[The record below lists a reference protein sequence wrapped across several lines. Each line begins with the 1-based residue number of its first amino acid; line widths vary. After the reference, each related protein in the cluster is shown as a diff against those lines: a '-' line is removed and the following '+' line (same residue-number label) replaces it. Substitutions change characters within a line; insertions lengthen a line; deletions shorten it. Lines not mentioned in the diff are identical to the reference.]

1 MQSAKLRNRHK
12 TIKRK
17 NVRRKNTRR
26 NTRRN
31 VNRNTRHNTRD
42 TTHQTVNKL
51 TGGSSILGRAF
62 NTVATAVGMGA
73 EETHDDPFPL
83 QSNLI
88 ETSQGYFSNEKSR
101 GVGGEELHYTADE
114 DTENHWLSEVPIVRK
129 RNGRPGP
136 PTASPKCIFVA
147 APKKIWYPSVSLNMQ
162 LSLPADTCNICRTTL
177 TSGKR
182 SNCRICGFLYCKQCA
197 TNTRESYHPCMFPE
211 IKPSSV
217 KDVDS
222 GVIYNLSLTSGEL
235 TLNFRGSDTIYD
247 ASQITDVQDQEQ
259 SPSGNVF
266 ILSINGGGRVLEPV
280 SEHDGAVPTVISIDA
295 QDGNAKRILMLAFNR
310 CISISQSGPPKSI
323 CTWCANIHQAKRT
336 YDRDYEQTRI
346 NAANDLRSSHQARAY
361 EALRGHLTKL
371 QEALRGPN
379 M

>member
-31 VNRNTRHNTRD
+31 VNRNTRRNTRD

-51 TGGSSILGRAF
+51 TGGMLGRVF
-62 NTVATAVGMGA
+62 NKVATAVGMGA
-73 EETHDDPFPL
+73 EETHDDPSPL

-88 ETSQGYFSNEKSR
+88 ETSQGYFRNEKSR
-101 GVGGEELHYTADE
+101 GVGGGEELHYTADE
-114 DTENHWLSEVPIVRK
+114 DTENRWLSEVPIVRK

-162 LSLPADTCNICRTTL
+162 LSLPADTCNICPTKL
-177 TSGKR
+177 TSGTR
-182 SNCRICGFLYCKQCA
+182 SNCRICGFLYCTNCA

-217 KDVDS
+217 KDVNS
-222 GVIYNLSLTSGEL
+222 GEMYNLSLTSGEL
-235 TLNFRGSDTIYD
+235 TLNVRGSDTIYD
-247 ASQITDVQDQEQ
+247 ASKITDVQEQ
-259 SPSGNVF
+259 SPSENVF
-266 ILSINGGGRVLEPV
+266 ILSINT
-280 SEHDGAVPTVISIDA
+280 GAVPTVISIDA
-295 QDGNAKRILMLAFNR
+295 QDENAKRILMLAFNR

-323 CTWCANIHQAKRT
+323 CTWCANIHQAKRP

-346 NAANDLRSSHQARAY
+346 NAANDLRSSHQAQAY